1 MGKIPVLIA
10 ATTGARRAEVLALRW
25 STTDLE
31 KGRTRIND
39 TLQVIDSEFVF
50 MPPKTKT
57 STRDVPLPPFVVE
70 RLRRLRVEQAERRLA
85 LGVGWTDLDLICE
98 QGAGQPMSPGA
109 FTHAFLS
116 IAKKA
121 ELEGVRLH
129 DLRHG
134 VATALAK
141 SGTPAL
147 VTSKML
153 GHSSVS
159 FTMQTYQHADDEMI
173 DRAAQGLAAAFEEA
187 R

>member
-1 MGKIPVLIA
+1 LV
-10 ATTGARRAEVLALRW
+10 TRRPRQ
-25 STTDLE
+25 
-31 KGRTRIND
+31 GRTKVTD
-39 TLQVIDSEFVF
+39 TLQVVNGDFVF
-50 MPPKTKT
+50 VPPKTKT
-57 STRDVPLPPFVVE
+57 STRDVPLPDVVVE
-70 RLRRLRVEQAERRLA
+70 RLRPLRVEQAECRLA
-85 LGVGWTDLDLICE
+85 LGAGWTHLDLICE
-98 QGAGQPMSPGA
+98 QGDGQPMSPGA
-109 FTHAFLS
+109 FTHAFLR

-121 ELEGVRLH
+121 GLEGVRLH

-173 DRAAQGLAAAFEEA
+173 NRAAQRLAAAFQTA
-187 R
+187 S